1 MLLGQ
6 FAFSLSI
13 SPFKA
18 MDCYICYDD
27 KVQGVNKKQIA
38 GQDPNDSYFYLFFF
52 LPTILIT
59 LMRGI
64 HKVYSNK

>member
-38 GQDPNDSYFYLFFF
+38 GQDPNDSYFYHFFF
-52 LPTILIT
+52 FTYNSHHIDERYT
-59 LMRGI
+59 
-64 HKVYSNK
+64 